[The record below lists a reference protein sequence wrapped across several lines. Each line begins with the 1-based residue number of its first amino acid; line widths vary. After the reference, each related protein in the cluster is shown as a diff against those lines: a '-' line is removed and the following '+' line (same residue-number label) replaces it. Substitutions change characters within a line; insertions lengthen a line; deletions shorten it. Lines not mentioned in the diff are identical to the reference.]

1 VIEGVQE
8 FRSSGVQ
15 EFRSSGVQEFRSS
28 GVQEFRVGRHHKIAS
43 KNLLRSEIDYY
54 RALSTSAS

>member
-1 VIEGVQE
+1 VWAILVEVFEEFKSSRCSRSSGVQE

-28 GVQEFRVGRHHKIAS
+28 GVQEFRSSGWGGS
-43 KNLLRSEIDYY
+43 
-54 RALSTSAS
+54 

>member
-1 VIEGVQE
+1 MLQEFMLQE

-28 GVQEFRVGRHHKIAS
+28 GVQEFRVGVRRILQGNS
-43 KNLLRSEIDYY
+43 
-54 RALSTSAS
+54 